1 MTGRR
6 HTSTSPIGPSVP
18 DSVRSASRSRI
29 RTALLSAGALVAC
42 ASIAVAC
49 GVVPGTTGG
58 SGDDTVT
65 VMTWAPENT
74 SATNK
79 PGMPA
84 MARAYAR
91 WVNAHGGL
99 NGHKLNV
106 LTCNEH
112 NDYVDAAKCARL
124 AVKKKAVAVVGSYS
138 QYASSFLSPLE
149 SAGIPYIGGYGLTD
163 DEFKSV
169 LSYPVNGGQPALLAG
184 LGEELGKN
192 CGPVALVRPDTVA
205 GDELP
210 VLLDSGL
217 KAGKHLSAADVRAA
231 EDATA
236 FDAQAKQA
244 LQSTTTNPLRKG
256 CVVPA
261 LDERTGTFMDSF
273 RRLSDEYPAVRT
285 ASVLGS
291 VDQSVIDASGGGS
304 GPYEGAYVT
313 SWYPD
318 ATDPRWDPMKQVIRE
333 QAFGDNRIDPADA
346 GVQTTWIAY
355 TVLKKVVDSLG
366 GGEVSARAIR
376 NALDN
381 GIKVDTGGLT
391 PTLRWRFQDLT
402 AVVDFPRLINS
413 DVTFQVVR
421 DGRLVAAHIV
431 LLTAEWAGAGSGRTS
446 GRWRSTAAR
455 PSPSGCWPCR
465 WPGHPRWSGRWRA
478 RGPCG
483 TPSCCPRPGRPR
495 RRSGCP
501 RTRTPASRRSA
512 RRSARRGRGAGRPQA
527 RTAG

>member
-1 MTGRR
+1 
-6 HTSTSPIGPSVP
+6 
-18 DSVRSASRSRI
+18 VR
-29 RTALLSAGALVAC
+29 TVLLSAGAVVAC

-65 VMTWAPENT
+65 VMTWAPEN
-74 SATNK
+74 APANNK

-91 WVNAHGGL
+91 WVNANGGL
-99 NGHKLNV
+99 GGRKLTV

-112 NDYVDAAKCARL
+112 NDYVGAAKCARL
-124 AVKKKAVAVVGSYS
+124 AVKEDVVAVVGSYS

-184 LGEELGKN
+184 LGEELGRK

-205 GDELP
+205 GDQLP

-217 KAGKHLSAADVRAA
+217 QAGGHATAADVRAA

-236 FDAQAKQA
+236 FDPQARQA
-244 LQSTTTNPLRKG
+244 LDKATTDPQRKG

-273 RRLSDEYPAVRT
+273 RRLRDDYAAVGT

-291 VDQSVIDASGGGS
+291 VDQTVINASGGAS
-304 GPYEGAYVT
+304 GPYEGAYVAG
-313 SWYPD
+313 WYPEASD
-318 ATDPRWDPMKQVIRE
+318 ARWEPMKKVIRE
-333 QAFGDNRIDPADA
+333 EAFGDNRIDPADT

-355 TVLKKVVDSLG
+355 TVLKKVVESLG
-366 GGEVSARAIR
+366 GGEVSAGTIR
-376 NALDN
+376 SALDN
-381 GIKVDTGGLT
+381 GVKVDTGGLT

-413 DVTFQVVR
+413 DVTLQVVR
-421 DGRLVAAHIV
+421 DGQLVAARKGFV
-431 LLTAEWAGAGSGRTS
+431 NVSKTLE
-446 GRWRSTAAR
+446 ST
-455 PSPSGCWPCR
+455 
-465 WPGHPRWSGRWRA
+465 
-478 RGPCG
+478 
-483 TPSCCPRPGRPR
+483 T
-495 RRSGCP
+495 
-501 RTRTPASRRSA
+501 T
-512 RRSARRGRGAGRPQA
+512 Q
-527 RTAG
+527 